1 MSLAEGPLL
10 LDTTAFSA
18 LFRGAERDLPY
29 QKVTADRDLL
39 VSFIT
44 VGEVLKGA
52 IKRGWGEQRLAELEV
67 RIAAVGVIPGTI
79 GVARAYARQSAKFG
93 TSKGDNDMWIV
104 ASSMALPETPAIV
117 SGDEDFKELC
127 EFAKIDLIQ
136 PGLDDEAVTG

>member
-1 MSLAEGPLL
+1 MSPNDGPLL

-39 VSFIT
+39 VSFVT

-52 IKRGWGEQRLAELEV
+52 IKRGWGDQRVAELEV
-67 RIAAVGVIPGTI
+67 RIAAVSVIPGTI
-79 GVARAYARQSAKFG
+79 GVARAYARLSARFG

-117 SGDEDFKELC
+117 SGDGDFTELC

-136 PGLDDEAVTG
+136 PGPVDE

>member
-67 RIAAVGVIPGTI
+67 RIAAVGVSIQVTRRY
-79 GVARAYARQSAKFG
+79 V
-93 TSKGDNDMWIV
+93 
-104 ASSMALPETPAIV
+104 
-117 SGDEDFKELC
+117 EL
-127 EFAKIDLIQ
+127 
-136 PGLDDEAVTG
+136 LDDDLRAVHRLASPADRLGE